1 MNEKQIILASS
12 SPRRIEMM
20 KENGINPIIIPPDVS
35 ENLPETI
42 GPKDAVL
49 FLALKKALA
58 VEESAIQMGLTNGE
72 IIIAAD
78 TVVFLDSII
87 GKPQNEKEAFK
98 ILKDLCGKMHF
109 VMTGVAILKS
119 GKSDREVFYE
129 TTKVFFKSYTDDQII
144 EYIHTNEPYDKA
156 GGYAIQGA
164 WGKYVDH
171 IEGDYHNVIG
181 FPWKRILN
189 HLQKF

>member
-129 TTKVFFKSYTDDQII
+129 MTKVFSKVIRMIKSSNTFIQTSLTTKPEVTQFKAPGANMWII
-144 EYIHTNEPYDKA
+144 LKGIITMSSVFPGN
-156 GGYAIQGA
+156 
-164 WGKYVDH
+164 
-171 IEGDYHNVIG
+171 G
-181 FPWKRILN
+181 F
-189 HLQKF
+189 